1 MTDRRTVLISGAS
14 GGVGR
19 GIAIACGSAG
29 WEVWIAARREA
40 EGTAVADEVR
50 AAGGIGRYVE
60 CDVGDGDS
68 VAAVVAQVNEVSGQL
83 HGLVHNATS
92 AYSSQPK
99 SLADSSMVEFE
110 DHIRVN
116 LRGLYLLATACFDL
130 LSISR
135 GSLVVLTSEAGF
147 EGKPVMGMYAM
158 AKAAQRGL
166 AGVLAREWG
175 PVGIRVNCVA
185 PLATSPA
192 MERYMADPV
201 KSAQV
206 LRRIPISRLGDPV
219 QDIGPVVRFLI
230 SEESSF
236 VTGQTI
242 MIDGG
247 SCPIT

>member
-29 WEVWIAARREA
+29 WEVWIAARRKA
-40 EGTAVADEVR
+40 EGTAVADEVG

-60 CDVGDGDS
+60 CDVGDAES
-68 VAAVVAQVNEVSGQL
+68 VAAVVAQVNQVSGQL

-116 LRGLYLLATACFDL
+116 LRGLYLLSTACFDL
-130 LSISR
+130 LSASR

-185 PLATSPA
+185 P
-192 MERYMADPV
+192 
-201 KSAQV
+201 
-206 LRRIPISRLGDPV
+206 
-219 QDIGPVVRFLI
+219 
-230 SEESSF
+230 
-236 VTGQTI
+236 
-242 MIDGG
+242 
-247 SCPIT
+247 